1 MEMVRP
7 IPAATFRRL
16 DPSRVLAN
24 ALELRPMCSDPAART
39 PTMDRLLPRRNL
51 GCVLVASSPPDHGM
65 PLPLLPALLLRQ
77 RGRGHEEVNP
87 PALELRLRRHDQDPA
102 PGASGAR
109 PGQHVVGVGR
119 QDLPG
124 GDAAA
129 VLLDVAAEV
138 DDADDVERP
147 AREDASQATPQA
159 VP

>member
-1 MEMVRP
+1 MY
-7 IPAATFRRL
+7 
-16 DPSRVLAN
+16 
-24 ALELRPMCSDPAART
+24 SDPAARP

-51 GCVLVASSPPDHGM
+51 GRVLVASSCPDHGM
-65 PLPLLPALLLRQ
+65 PPPLLLRQ
-77 RGRGHEEVNP
+77 GGRGHEEVNA
-87 PALELRLRRHDQDPA
+87 PALELRLRWHDQDPA
-102 PGASGAR
+102 PDASGAR

-147 AREDASQATPQA
+147 AREDASQATPQT
-159 VP
+159 VPHPNFLPPSLILWPWFI